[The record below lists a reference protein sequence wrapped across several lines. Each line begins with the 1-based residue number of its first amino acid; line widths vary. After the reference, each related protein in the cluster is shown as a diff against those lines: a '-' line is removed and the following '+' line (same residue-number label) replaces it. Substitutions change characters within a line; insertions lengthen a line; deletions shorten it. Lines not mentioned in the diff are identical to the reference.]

1 VLIELDLDG
10 QAVASQPHGRE
21 GRAQERRAHLTVNVM
36 PRKGESMSA
45 VKKAGV
51 IQFYDTHPINE
62 DEILAKLSARGTTL
76 DTLTEDELKDF
87 DQDHY
92 GGVHVVDVLADKA
105 GIRREHHVLDVCSGM
120 GGPARWIAY
129 RCGCRVTGL
138 DFTESRVEA
147 AKRLT
152 RRVRLDH
159 LVDFVQG
166 DATAM
171 PLQDS
176 RYDVVIS
183 QESWLHIPDKA
194 ALIQQCARVVTPTGT
209 IAFTDIVRRARLT
222 RGEEE
227 RLAAEM
233 HASNV
238 ASADRYEEL
247 LASNGWRVE
256 VRDDLSEEWKRVL
269 VDRLGMYRSLRD
281 TTIAKFGGARFLEYD
296 RAYSHFVGLFVAGKL
311 GGVRIIARHE
321 V

>member
-1 VLIELDLDG
+1 
-10 QAVASQPHGRE
+10 
-21 GRAQERRAHLTVNVM
+21 
-36 PRKGESMSA
+36 MSA
-45 VKKAGV
+45 VQKDGV

-62 DEILAKLSARGTTL
+62 DEILGKLAARGTNL

-92 GGVHVVDVLADKA
+92 GGVHVVDVLADRA

-120 GGPARWIAY
+120 GGPARWIAHRY
-129 RCGCRVTGL
+129 GCRVTGL

-171 PLQDS
+171 PLSDS
-176 RYDVVIS
+176 RYDVLIG

-194 ALIQQCARVVTPTGT
+194 ALIQQCARVVKPTGT
-209 IAFTDIVRRARLT
+209 IAFTDIVLRAELT
-222 RGEEE
+222 RGEQQ

-233 HASNV
+233 HAPTI
-238 ASADRYEEL
+238 ASADRYAEL
-247 LASNGWRVE
+247 LENNGCQVE
-256 VRDDLSEEWKRVL
+256 LREDLSDEWKRIL
-269 VDRLGMYRSLRD
+269 VDRLAMYRSLRD
-281 TTIAKFGGARFLEYD
+281 TTIAKFGEARFLEYD
-296 RAYSHFVGLFVAGKL
+296 RAYSHFVSLFVAGKL
-311 GGVRIIARHE
+311 GGARLVARHE
-321 V
+321 A